1 MFGHL
6 NPVMRQDRGAH
17 AFAHP
22 HVLHDP
28 RQLVGAM
35 VHLGPVAA
43 TVGVDIGS
51 IVRKLFGTA
60 PDEIAKEHRLS
71 LNSGRSRHVVAIG
84 PVCPIAATLAG
95 LGSRSFARHCNF
107 QWPKALRMRPC
118 GDNAFSYGIVGD
130 SLLAKIQRTGRWCG
144 P

>member
-1 MFGHL
+1 MAHYIITGGCGFLGTWIVKQLLDEGHD
-6 NPVMRQDRGAH
+6 V
-17 AFAHP
+17 
-22 HVLHDP
+22 
-28 RQLVGAM
+28 
-35 VHLGPVAA
+35 
-43 TVGVDIGS
+43 TVFDLQKVTKRWEMI
-51 IVRKLFGTA
+51 LT